1 MSCILQ
7 REVTDL
13 FVRNFIALFLCL
25 ALFGCSGKTKEE
37 LYAEA
42 LEQVKT
48 NPNGALLLLKSALEK
63 DPNFL
68 DARYQISKTYMAVG
82 KFEQAEKEFQKVL
95 RQDPTRTDVHLELAK
110 VYIGLKQPAK
120 AIEEAKAYLQAKPG
134 SPDGLEAMAIA
145 YASDNNPAQAEKFLL
160 ETLKAEPGR
169 VSAKLELAAVYQ
181 WQKREQDARRLI
193 DEVIAADPKN
203 TRAYYLLATIE
214 GAQGKVDRTLE
225 IYRKIAEIDPKDSNV
240 LYKSGILLIGREDV
254 AGAEKLAATLAE
266 RFPKGADAPRLKGII
281 QYTKKNYND
290 ALTNLQASLKIRP
303 TIEGYYFLGLSMFHR
318 GDLETALSQF
328 RKILDVSPSYH
339 RARLLSA
346 MILLK
351 QHRIDD
357 SISEVRKILAD
368 DPRSAL
374 AHNVLGSALLA
385 KGMYEEG
392 MKELQK
398 ATELDPKI
406 VDAHLKK
413 GIMHLARGN
422 VREAES
428 DLATAVDVAP
438 DILNTRLLLA
448 SFHMRNKNFGKA
460 VNVINQGL
468 TGKPSD
474 AVLYNYLAGLMFTQ
488 NKPAE
493 GLDSL
498 AKAKKIDPGFFPA
511 YMNSAT
517 YYASRG
523 EHDRALAEYQA
534 ILAKDPA
541 NIPAMLGS
549 ATLLEVKGKDAD
561 ALSWYRKAAD
571 TKNPTAFLALA
582 AYHAKKKE
590 AKKALTVLDEAIEAV
605 PRNTPALEAKGGILL
620 AEKKYKEAQKVFD
633 DLEAINPG
641 QGLPLKI
648 RGYMAAKDYE
658 KAKEQARRVIT
669 LNSASAQGYMMLAAV
684 YQTEGKLQQ
693 AINEMKTGARLDPKN
708 LPVLIALG
716 NLHVVNKDYAA
727 AMAAYNDAL
736 RKNNDYAP
744 ALYAQGSLLEKMG
757 KRKEAVAKYQE
768 TISKSD
774 KYVPALN
781 NLSYLYSEGY
791 GSPQAALRHALSA
804 YTLEP
809 GNPAVMD
816 TLGYAL
822 LKNKRVDEAQK
833 VLEKTVSLMPNNPS
847 VQYHLA
853 LVYRE
858 KGEKKLAIDTLQK
871 ALSLGAFPEAAHA
884 KALVAELKR

>member
-1 MSCILQ
+1 M
-7 REVTDL
+7 
-13 FVRNFIALFLCL
+13 FVRNFITMFLCL
-25 ALFGCSGKTKEE
+25 ALIGCSGKSKEE

-42 LEQVKT
+42 LKQINT

-68 DARYQISKTYMAVG
+68 EARYQISKAYMAVG
-82 KFEQAEKEFQKVL
+82 KFEQAEKELQKVL
-95 RQDPTRTDVHLELAK
+95 RQDPSRTDVHLELAK
-110 VYIGLKQPAK
+110 VYIGLKKPVK
-120 AIEEAKAYLQAKPG
+120 AIEEANAYLQAKPG
-134 SPDGLEAMAIA
+134 SAEAFEAIA
-145 YASDNNPAQAEKFLL
+145 IAHASDKNPALAEKFLL
-160 ETLKAEPGR
+160 EALKSEPAR

-181 WQKREQDARRLI
+181 WQTREQDARRLI

-203 TRAYYLLATIE
+203 TRAYYLLASIE

-225 IYRKIAEIDPKDSNV
+225 IYRKISEIDPKDSNA
-240 LYKSGILLIGREDV
+240 LYKSGILLVGKGDL
-254 AGAEKLAATLAE
+254 AGAEKLAASLAE

-281 QYTKKNYND
+281 LYTKKNYKD
-290 ALTNLQASLKIRP
+290 AMTNLQASLKIRP
-303 TIEGYYFLGLSMFHR
+303 TIEGYYFLGLAMFNQ

-328 RKILDVSPSYH
+328 RKILDASPSYD

-357 SISEVRKILAD
+357 SIAEVQKILNAD
-368 DPRSAL
+368 PKSAL

-385 KGMYEEG
+385 KGAYEEG
-392 MKELQK
+392 MRELQK
-398 ATELDPKI
+398 ATQLDPKI

-413 GIMHLARGN
+413 GIFHLARGN

-428 DLATAVDVAP
+428 DLTTAVDVAP

-448 SFHMRNKNFGKA
+448 SFHQRNKNFGKA
-460 VNVINQGL
+460 VSVINQGL

-488 NKPAE
+488 AKPAE
-493 GLDSL
+493 GLKYL
-498 AKAKKIDPGFFPA
+498 AKAKQVDPGFSPA
-511 YMNSAT
+511 YLNTAS
-517 YYASRG
+517 YYASRA
-523 EHDRALAEYQA
+523 EYDRALAEYQA

-541 NIPAMLGS
+541 NIAAMLGS
-549 ATLLEVKGKDAD
+549 ATVLEVKGKDSD

-571 TKNPTAFLALA
+571 TKNPAAFLGLA
-582 AYHAKKKE
+582 AFHAKKKD
-590 AKKALTVLDEAIEAV
+590 ANKALAVLNEAIEAV
-605 PRNTPALEAKGGILL
+605 PRNASALEAKGGILL

-648 RGYMAAKDYE
+648 RGYVAEKDFE
-658 KAKEQARRVIT
+658 KAREQARRVIT

-684 YQTEGKLQQ
+684 YQSEGKLAQ
-693 AINEMKTGARLDPKN
+693 AINELKTGARLDPKN
-708 LPVLIALG
+708 LQALIALG
-716 NLHVVNKDYAA
+716 NLQAANNDYTA
-727 AMAAYNDAL
+727 AMAAYGDAL
-736 RKNNDYAP
+736 RKNNDFAP

-757 KRKEAVAKYQE
+757 KRKEAVARYQE
-768 TISKSD
+768 TISKSE

-781 NLSYLYSEGY
+781 NLSYLYAEGY
-791 GSPQAALRHALSA
+791 GSPQAALRYALSA
-804 YTLEP
+804 YSLEP

-822 LKNKRVDEAQK
+822 LKNKRLDEARK
-833 VLEKTVSLMPNNPS
+833 VLEKTVSYMPNNPS

-858 KGEKKLAIDTLQK
+858 KGEKKLAVDALQK
-871 ALSLGAFPEAAHA
+871 ALRLGAFPEAVQA